1 MFCSQ
6 CKYRG
11 QSVPACQCCRQCWS
25 LCVADSVFECVCCRQ
40 CRGSVLQPMNE
51 SVEMLQTVLAFVCWR
66 KCKCVC
72 VTDSVGVCNIAD
84 SVSM

>member
-1 MFCSQ
+1 M
-6 CKYRG
+6 
-11 QSVPACQCCRQCWS
+11 
-25 LCVADSVFECVCCRQ
+25 FECVCCRQ

-72 VTDSVGVCNIAD
+72 VTDRVGVCVLQTVYA
-84 SVSM
+84 